1 MTASKKRLKQFNKK
15 ALQSADEVFVV
26 KQFIRLFH
34 CQDFN
39 YYFSYN
45 FNFELKQINYIF
57 DCQAI

>member
-1 MTASKKRLKQFNKK
+1 MWLFLRLKIFYLKRK
-15 ALQSADEVFVV
+15 IRKGVV
-26 KQFIRLFH
+26 KLFIRLFH

-57 DCQAI
+57 YCQAI